1 MSAFDPL
8 RTYGW
13 AGTVGTTHDRRPAIS
28 FGLFRTVAA
37 LFVCSLATPAISAGT
52 TTPEQRL
59 AAAGYKLPNP
69 DVPEGNYA
77 NAVRAGNL
85 LFFAGHGECGRTEK
99 LGKVGANLT
108 IEEGRRSAELTA
120 LCMLATAKA
129 KLGELSRIERFV
141 RIFGMVNATEDFAQS
156 PKVIDG
162 FSNVLTTAFGEG
174 GKAARAAIVVQS
186 LPDRIPV
193 EVEAIALLKP
203 KR

>member
-1 MSAFDPL
+1 MSFSHFRSVA
-8 RTYGW
+8 
-13 AGTVGTTHDRRPAIS
+13 S
-28 FGLFRTVAA
+28 LF
-37 LFVCSLATPAISAGT
+37 LCSLPTPGISAQS

-77 NAVRAGNL
+77 SAVRAGNL

-99 LGKVGANLT
+99 LGKVGADLT
-108 IEEGRRSAELTA
+108 IEEGKRSAELTA

-129 KLGELSRIERFV
+129 EIGDLSRIERFV

-162 FSNVLTTAFGEG
+162 FSNVLTTAFAER
-174 GKAARAAIVVQS
+174 GKGARAAIVVQS
-186 LPDRIPV
+186 LPGRIPV
-193 EVEAIALLKP
+193 EVEAIALLRPDK
-203 KR
+203 

>member
-1 MSAFDPL
+1 MP
-8 RTYGW
+8 
-13 AGTVGTTHDRRPAIS
+13 
-28 FGLFRTVAA
+28 FGHFRTFAA
-37 LFVCSLATPAISAGT
+37 LLVCSWASPAPSKVA

-77 NAVRAGNL
+77 SAVQVGNL

-99 LGKVGANLT
+99 LGKVGADLT
-108 IEEGRRSAELTA
+108 IEEGRHSAELTA

-129 KLGELSRIERFV
+129 QIGDLSRIDRFV

-162 FSNVLTTAFGEG
+162 FSNVMTTAFGDR

-186 LPDRIPV
+186 LPGRIPV
-193 EVEAIALLKP
+193 EVEAIALLRPDK
-203 KR
+203 

>member
-1 MSAFDPL
+1 MPS
-8 RTYGW
+8 
-13 AGTVGTTHDRRPAIS
+13 
-28 FGLFRTVAA
+28 GLFRTATA
-37 LFVCSLATPAISAGT
+37 FFICTLASPACSAEA
-52 TTPEQRL
+52 TTPEERL

-77 NAVRAGNL
+77 TAVQAGNL

-99 LGKVGANLT
+99 LGKVGADLT

-129 KLGELSRIERFV
+129 QIGDLSRIERFV

-162 FSNVLTTAFGEG
+162 FSNVMTTAFGEG
-174 GKAARAAIVVQS
+174 GKAARAAIVIQS
-186 LPDRIPV
+186 LPGRIPV
-193 EVEAIALLKP
+193 EVEAIALLRPDK
-203 KR
+203 

>member
-1 MSAFDPL
+1 MQFSLSRIA
-8 RTYGW
+8 
-13 AGTVGTTHDRRPAIS
+13 
-28 FGLFRTVAA
+28 AA
-37 LFVCSLATPAISAGT
+37 LFLCSLPTPAISAGP

-59 AAAGYKLPNP
+59 AAAGYKLPKP

-77 NAVRAGNL
+77 SAVRAGDL

-99 LGKVGANLT
+99 LGKVGVDLT

-129 KLGELSRIERFV
+129 ELGDLSKIERFV

-162 FSNVLTTAFGEG
+162 FSNVMTTAFGVG
-174 GKAARAAIVVQS
+174 GKAARAAIVIQS
-186 LPDRIPV
+186 LPGRIPV
-193 EVEAIALLKP
+193 EVEAIALLRRVK
-203 KR
+203 

>member
-1 MSAFDPL
+1 MP
-8 RTYGW
+8 
-13 AGTVGTTHDRRPAIS
+13 
-28 FGLFRTVAA
+28 FGHFRTVALLVSSFA
-37 LFVCSLATPAISAGT
+37 SPAFSAEA

-59 AAAGYKLPNP
+59 AAAGYKLPSP

-77 NAVRAGNL
+77 SAVQAGNL

-99 LGKVGANLT
+99 LGKVGVDLT

-129 KLGELSRIERFV
+129 QIGDLSRIERFV

-162 FSNVLTTAFGEG
+162 FSNVMTTAFGDG
-174 GKAARAAIVVQS
+174 GKAARAAIVIQS
-186 LPDRIPV
+186 LPGRIPV
-193 EVEAIALLKP
+193 EVEAIALLRPDK
-203 KR
+203 